1 MAALAGERPLAGPL
15 AGIAI
20 AEIGGEVA
28 TRYCARLFAV
38 LGADVWRAG
47 EDSGVSPTYAAWL
60 DQDKHAVMSPEAALA
75 ALHASGADRKLV
87 ICGQTRARI
96 AEAAALIG
104 ARDIPVLAI
113 SWFDPRGPY
122 ADWQAND
129 PIIHAMCGLAFS
141 YGPVEG
147 PPTLPQGFE
156 TQIVG
161 GITAFDAGL
170 AALISDEIPRRI
182 ETSIFEAA
190 LCFTEPGAVGSVA
203 FGWEAHRLG
212 VNRFSPTCPNNIY
225 RAADGHH
232 VGVTALTVPQWT
244 ALAGLIGRP
253 ELARD
258 PRFVTSLH
266 RLAIADEMDAILT
279 EAIATRPAAHWIDQ
293 GLALR
298 IPITPATPPRELP
311 DYPHWR
317 DRGSFAPVAPGEA
330 AQGPTLPFRF
340 VFEGQTKPR
349 PRGGPAGPL
358 EGVRVADFSMGWAG
372 PLAGRYLA
380 DLGADV
386 LKVESS
392 VKPDWWRG
400 IDPIAGADLTP
411 LELPRNFMCVN
422 RNKRGLD
429 LDLSNPDDLAV
440 ARRVIAAS
448 DVVLDNQGPGVMEK
462 LGLAAADQRRLN
474 PAVISIAMPPFGRTG
489 PLAGLR
495 AYGSTVEQA
504 SGMPFVNGRAEWPP
518 SQQHVAYGDPVA
530 GLYGAAAALVGL
542 YGRARLGGADIELCQ
557 VECLFQVGSAGLIAE
572 HAAQAPYPRAGNR
585 RPEMAPCGVVAG
597 GPDAWLAVAVDGD
610 AAWRALAQ
618 AIGRGDLAAD
628 PALASLAGRKAR
640 EDEIE
645 AAIAAWAAMRDPRT
659 AAAQLQAAGVAA
671 SAVIPTHEL
680 FPDPQLQDCGY
691 WALQFRAFI
700 DDHFT
705 PEAPFRYDG
714 ERPPIVRPAPTIGEH
729 TEEVL
734 AELGIQR
741 VRADA

>member
-1 MAALAGERPLAGPL
+1 MAMSGARPL
-15 AGIAI
+15 AGIAV

-28 TRYCARLFAV
+28 TRYCARLFA
-38 LGADVWRAG
+38 LMGADVWRA
-47 EDSGVSPTYAAWL
+47 EDGGVSPLYGAWL
-60 DQDKHAVMSPEAALA
+60 DQGKQLVASPEAVLA
-75 ALHASGADRKLV
+75 AFDASAAARKLV
-87 ICGQTRARI
+87 ICGQTPARI
-96 AEAAALIG
+96 AKAEALVG
-104 ARDIPVLAI
+104 DRDVPILSI

-122 ADWQAND
+122 GDWNAND
-129 PIIHAMCGLAFS
+129 PIIQAMCGLAFS
-141 YGPVEG
+141 FGPVEG
-147 PPTLPQGFE
+147 PPTLAQGFE
-156 TQIVG
+156 MQVVG
-161 GITAFDAGL
+161 GITAFNAAL
-170 AALISDEIPRRI
+170 AALISEQRPRRI
-182 ETSIFEAA
+182 ESSIFEAS

-203 FGWEAHRLG
+203 FGWEARRLG
-212 VNRFSPTCPNNIY
+212 VNRYSPTCPNNIY
-225 RAADGHH
+225 RTTDGH
-232 VGVTALTVPQWT
+232 VGVTALTFPQWT
-244 ALAGLIGRP
+244 ALTGLIGRP
-253 ELARD
+253 ELATH
-258 PRFVTSLH
+258 PAFITSLH
-266 RLAIADEMDAILT
+266 RLAIADDMDDILT
-279 EAIATRPAAHWIDQ
+279 EAMATRPTAYWVEHGDK
-293 GLALR
+293 LR

-317 DRGSFAPVAPGEA
+317 DRGSFAPVTAGGA
-330 AQGPTLPFRF
+330 ARGPTLPFRF
-340 VFEGQTKPR
+340 VFEGETKAR

-372 PLAGRYLA
+372 PLACRYLA

-386 LKVESS
+386 LKIESS

-400 IDPIAGADLTP
+400 IDSQPGADLTP

-429 LDLSNPDDLAV
+429 LDLADPGDLA
-440 ARRVIAAS
+440 AAKRVIALC

-462 LGLAAADQRRLN
+462 LGLAAPAQRALN

-518 SQQHVAYGDPVA
+518 TQQHVAFGDPVA

-542 YGRARLGGADIELCQ
+542 YGRERLGGVDIEICQ

-572 HAAQAPYPRAGNR
+572 HAAGAPYPRDGSR
-585 RPEMAPCGVVAG
+585 RPEMAPCCVVRGAG
-597 GPDAWLAVAVDGD
+597 EAEAWLAVAADSD
-610 AAWRALAQ
+610 AAWRALAL
-618 AIGRGDLAAD
+618 AIGRPDWAD
-628 PALASLAGRKAR
+628 DPTLSTLAGRKAR

-645 AAIAAWAAMRDPRT
+645 AAMATWAAERETR
-659 AAAQLQAAGVAA
+659 AAAAELQAAGVAA
-671 SAVIPTHEL
+671 SHVIPTHEL

-714 ERPPIVRPAPTIGEH
+714 ERPPVVRPAPTIGEH
-729 TEEVL
+729 TDEVL
-734 AELGIQR
+734 AELGIVR
-741 VRADA
+741 ERADA

>member
-1 MAALAGERPLAGPL
+1 VSAAGPL

-28 TRYCARLFAV
+28 TRYCARLFAL
-38 LGADVWRAG
+38 LGSDVWRAEG
-47 EDSGVSPTYAAWL
+47 DGGDDALYGAWL
-60 DQDKHAVMSPEAALA
+60 DQGKQVVASPEAALA
-75 ALHASGADRKLV
+75 ALDASGAARKLV
-87 ICGQTRARI
+87 ICGQTPARI
-96 AEAAALIG
+96 AAAQALVG
-104 ARDIPVLAI
+104 GRDAPVLAI

-122 ADWQAND
+122 ADWNAND
-129 PIIHAMCGLAFS
+129 AVIQAMSGLAFS
-141 YGPVEG
+141 FGPVEG
-147 PPTLPQGFE
+147 PPTLAQGCE
-156 TQIVG
+156 MQVVG
-161 GITAFDAGL
+161 GITAFNAAL
-170 AALISDEIPRRI
+170 AALISDVRPRRI
-182 ETSIFEAA
+182 ESSIFEAA

-203 FGWEAHRLG
+203 FGWEARRLG
-212 VNRFSPTCPNNIY
+212 VNRYSPTCPNNIY
-225 RAADGHH
+225 ETTDGH
-232 VGVTALTVPQWT
+232 VGVTALTFPQWT
-244 ALAGLIGRP
+244 ALTGLIDRP
-253 ELARD
+253 ELATH
-258 PRFVTSLH
+258 PLFITSLH
-266 RLAIADEMDAILT
+266 RLAIADDMDDILT
-279 EAIATRPAAHWIDQ
+279 EAMATRPTAYWVGEGDR
-293 GLALR
+293 LR

-317 DRGSFAPVAPGEA
+317 DRGSFAPVTAGGA

-340 VFEGQTKPR
+340 TFEGEAKAR

-372 PLAGRYLA
+372 PLACRYLA

-386 LKVESS
+386 LKIESS

-400 IDPIAGADLTP
+400 IDSTPGADLTP

-429 LDLSNPDDLAV
+429 LDLADPGNLEA
-440 ARRVIAAS
+440 AKRVIAVS

-462 LGLAAADQRRLN
+462 LGLAAPTQRALN

-518 SQQHVAYGDPVA
+518 TQQHVAFGDPVA

-542 YGRARLGGADIELCQ
+542 YGRERLGGVDIELCQ

-572 HAAQAPYPRAGNR
+572 HAAGAPYPRAGSR
-585 RPEMAPCGVVAG
+585 RPEMAPCCVVRGAG
-597 GPDAWLAVAVDGD
+597 EAEAWLTVAVDSD
-610 AAWRALAQ
+610 AAWQALAGVIERPDW
-618 AIGRGDLAAD
+618 ADD
-628 PALASLAGRKAR
+628 PALATLAGRKAR

-645 AAIAAWAAMRDPRT
+645 AAIAAWAAERETR
-659 AAAQLQAAGVAA
+659 AAAAELQAAGVAA
-671 SAVIPTHEL
+671 THVIPTHEL

-714 ERPPIVRPAPTIGEH
+714 ERPPVVRPAPTIGEH
-729 TEEVL
+729 TDEVL
-734 AELGIQR
+734 AELGI
-741 VRADA
+741 VRESADA

>member
-1 MAALAGERPLAGPL
+1 MAAMSGERPLAG
-15 AGIAI
+15 IAV
-20 AEIGGEVA
+20 AEIGGGVA

-38 LGADVWRAG
+38 LGAEVWRA
-47 EDSGVSPTYAAWL
+47 DSEGGVSPIYGAWL
-60 DQDKHAVMSPEAALA
+60 DQGKHAVATPEAALD
-75 ALHASGADRKLV
+75 ALDRSDAGRKLV
-87 ICGQTRARI
+87 ICGQTPARI
-96 AEAAALIG
+96 AEAEAVVG
-104 ARDIPVLAI
+104 ARDAPMLAI

-122 ADWQAND
+122 ADWSAND
-129 PIIHAMCGLAFS
+129 PIIQAMCGLAFS
-141 YGPVEG
+141 FGPVEG
-147 PPTLPQGFE
+147 PPMLPQGCGP
-156 TQIVG
+156 QVVG
-161 GITAFDAGL
+161 GVTAFNAAL
-170 AALISDEIPRRI
+170 AALISERIPRRI

-190 LCFTEPGAVGSVA
+190 LCFTEPGAVGAVA
-203 FGWEAHRLG
+203 FGWEARRLG

-225 RAADGHH
+225 RAADGHY

-244 ALAGLIGRP
+244 SLAGLIGRP

-258 PRFVTSLH
+258 PRFITSLH
-266 RLAIADEMDAILT
+266 RLAIADEVDAILG
-279 EAIATRPAAHWIDQ
+279 EAVATRPAADWITD
-293 GLALR
+293 GDRLR

-311 DYPHWR
+311 DDPHWR
-317 DRGSFAPVAPGEA
+317 DRGSFAPVTEGQP

-340 VFEGQTKPR
+340 TFEGETKPR

-400 IDPIAGADLTP
+400 IDPVPGADLTP

-429 LDLSNPDDLAV
+429 LDLANPAELAI
-440 ARRVIAAS
+440 AKRVIAAS

-462 LGLAAADQRRLN
+462 LDLAARDQRRLN

-489 PLAGLR
+489 PLSGLR

-504 SGMPFVNGRAEWPP
+504 SGMPFVNGRPEWPP
-518 SQQHVAYGDPVA
+518 TQQHVAYGDPVA

-542 YGRARLGGADIELCQ
+542 YGRARLGGVDIELCQ

-585 RPEMAPCGVVAG
+585 RPEMAPSCVVRGAG
-597 GPDAWLAVAVDGD
+597 EAEAWLAVAVDSD
-610 AAWRALAQ
+610 AAWRALAR
-618 AIGRGDLAAD
+618 AIGRDDLAGD

-645 AAIAAWAAMRDPRT
+645 AAIAAWAATQDART
-659 AAAQLQAAGVAA
+659 AAAQLQAAGA
-671 SAVIPTHEL
+671 SATAVIPTHEL

-691 WALQFRAFI
+691 WALQFRAYI

-714 ERPPIVRPAPTIGEH
+714 ERPPVVRPAPTIGEH
-729 TEEVL
+729 TDEVL
-734 AELGIQR
+734 AELGI
-741 VRADA
+741 VREKAEV